1 MGLFRFVG
9 GALIGCVLAPVT
21 GGASLAAVAIA
32 SGTAAHTVGKWMD
45 EDEQDAARR
54 EGRKEGYQYGY
65 RQGSVDTSSKLAEIL
80 EGNDNLRIGAF
91 ALALYVGNIDGELS
105 AEETDYIIEQL
116 GKPNSPFVSDNA
128 RNKMYEMLNDT
139 KFCDFLWICDEYL
152 DSIDDS
158 SLQTIDCFILGL
170 IRADDV
176 YSPEEKR
183 FVENEWYPY
192 LRRRGLRQ

>member
-9 GALIGCVLAPVT
+9 GALIGYLLAPVT

-54 EGRKEGYQYGY
+54 EGRKEGYQHGY
-65 RQGSVDTSSKLAEIL
+65 RQGCVDTSSKLAEFL

-91 ALALYVGNIDGELS
+91 ALALHVGKIDGELS

-116 GKPNSPFVSDNA
+116 GNPGSPFVSDYA
-128 RNKMYEMLNDT
+128 KNKIYEMLNDS
-139 KFCDFLWICDEYL
+139 KICYFSWICDKYL
-152 DSIDDS
+152 DSIDNTA
-158 SLQTIDCFILGL
+158 LQTINDFILGL
-170 IRADDV
+170 IRVDDV
-176 YSPEEKR
+176 FSPEEKR
-183 FVENEWYPY
+183 FLKNKWEPY
-192 LRRRGLRQ
+192 LRRRGLR